1 MDDNYY
7 FRVISLGGD
16 CGVAGSLRIFGYKEC
31 SYCFDWNI
39 TTLNFIIDCFNTKF
53 GIFENLF
60 ENCKVSGNNK
70 LKYND
75 NIYFYHDVKVVSN
88 ELKEKYKKRSKR
100 LHSFL
105 NETKEKILFI
115 RKRKDDAIKDVQQLK
130 QAIINNYPNL
140 KFKILLLNNIKEVNE
155 SDNLIIHKFYDK
167 EYFLNYDKN
176 KDIYNHLNQ
185 KKAYNCVCNEL
196 KNINSVKFK
205 QPKHRE
211 QEN

>member
-7 FRVISLGGD
+7 FRVISLGDD
-16 CGVAGSLRIFGYKEC
+16 CVVAGSLRRFGYKEC

-53 GIFENLF
+53 SIFENLF
-60 ENCKVSGNNK
+60 ENCKVSGNSR

-75 NIYFYHDVKVVSN
+75 SIYFYHEAKVVSN

-115 RKRKDDAIKDVQQLK
+115 RKAKDDTIKDVQKLK
-130 QAIINNYPNL
+130 NAIIHNYPNL
-140 KFKILLLNNIKEVNE
+140 KFKILLLNNIKQDNE
-155 SDNLIIHKFYDK
+155 SDNLIIHKFCHKKNFIHYDK
-167 EYFLNYDKN
+167 C
-176 KDIYNHLNQ
+176 KDICIHSNH
-185 KKAYNCVCNEL
+185 KKSFDCVCDEL
-196 KNINSVKFK
+196 KKINSEKFE
-205 QPKHRE
+205 QPKNRE
-211 QEN
+211 A